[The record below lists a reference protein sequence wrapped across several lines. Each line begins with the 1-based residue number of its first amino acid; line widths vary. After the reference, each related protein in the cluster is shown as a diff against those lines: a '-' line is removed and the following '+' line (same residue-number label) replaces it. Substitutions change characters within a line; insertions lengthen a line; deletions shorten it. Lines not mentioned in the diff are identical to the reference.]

1 VENYKKVPLR
11 CPYMY
16 RRSTG
21 VFENLN
27 VKGARTFTGVV
38 LHPVGINF
46 RRNKGLENMQRI

>member
-1 VENYKKVPLR
+1 
-11 CPYMY
+11 MY